1 MELFKRREYKK
12 VELYEGKV
20 FIGYQQ
26 YFEVRDIWK
35 GEVTLLEMAGDAHR
49 VERGPRAAIE
59 RLLQM
64 VVDGYQS
71 MEDAM
76 RYMEEEYPD
85 PRIRVVAI
93 WPDDPDYNEFVQKHD
108 VDYSTCIYDIET
120 GEVYDEEVQQ

>member
-76 RYMEEEYPD
+76 RYMEEEYLTREYEWWQYGLTTRTITSSYRNTTLTIVP
-85 PRIRVVAI
+85 A
-93 WPDDPDYNEFVQKHD
+93 
-108 VDYSTCIYDIET
+108 STT
-120 GEVYDEEVQQ
+120 